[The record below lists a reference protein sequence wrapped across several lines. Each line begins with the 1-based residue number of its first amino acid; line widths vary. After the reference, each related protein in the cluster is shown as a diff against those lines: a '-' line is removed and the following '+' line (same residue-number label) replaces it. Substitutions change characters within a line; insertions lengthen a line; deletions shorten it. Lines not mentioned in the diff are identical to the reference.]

1 MLHPYELI
9 TRFTLDTT
17 LTARIAAV
25 QMLTKFD
32 KEQYLDNSTLDELD
46 GRERHQA
53 TEYVQGIL
61 RRRSYLDFLIGEFSS
76 VPVEELELMF
86 KNIIRLGMY
95 DLLFMDGTPDH
106 AAINEPVEIAKNRI
120 GQRSGDMA
128 NAILRRVQR
137 EMATLP
143 KPAMKDR
150 TKLIATTFS
159 HPEWMVERYVSR
171 FGEREAF
178 QLMQAN
184 NHRPDYF
191 LRVNELR
198 TKPENFKL
206 RLEKSGV
213 EFEESDWLPGYYK
226 VHSVVEARTKGW
238 FEKGLCQVQD
248 IAAGFAPTILDPK
261 PGEFVYDLCAAP
273 GTKTIVLSGLMQN
286 EGTIVSVDI
295 SASRIA
301 KIAENCEKY
310 GADNVKI
317 QRADIIEERFKL
329 ADAVLL
335 DAPCTGTGVLSK
347 RADLRWKRTPQE
359 LADIIK
365 KQAELLDAAANMVS
379 KGGRLVYST
388 CSIEPEENMEQIHN
402 FLKEYDNFEL
412 QPLDDY
418 LPEEVLSE
426 DGLSYQTYPHKHHC
440 DGHFGVLLKRIH

>member
-1 MLHPYELI
+1 M
-9 TRFTLDTT
+9 DTQ
-17 LTARIAAV
+17 LTARFAAV
-25 QMLTKFD
+25 QVLTHFD
-32 KEQYLDNSTLDELD
+32 QDNFLDTALFDELD
-46 GRERHQA
+46 GRERNQA
-53 TEYVQGIL
+53 NEYVQGIL

-76 VPVEELELMF
+76 VPVDELEFMF
-86 KNIIRLGMY
+86 KNILRLGMY

-106 AAINEPVEIAKNRI
+106 AAINEPVEIAKTKI
-120 GQRSGDMA
+120 SSRSGDMA

-137 EMATLP
+137 EMAQLP

-150 TKLIATTFS
+150 TKLVAVTFS
-159 HPEWMVERYVSR
+159 HPEWMVERYVAR

-184 NHRPDYF
+184 NRRPDYF

-213 EFEESDWLPGYYK
+213 EFEESEWLPGYFK
-226 VHSVVEARTKGW
+226 VHSVIEARTKGW
-238 FEKGLCQVQD
+238 FDKGLCQVQD
-248 IAAGFAPTILDPK
+248 IAAGFAPTILDPQ
-261 PGEFVYDLCAAP
+261 PGETVYDLCAAP
-273 GTKTIVLSGLMQN
+273 GTKTIVLSGMMQN
-286 EGTIVSVDI
+286 EGTILSVDI
-295 SASRIA
+295 SAKRIA

-310 GADNVKI
+310 GAENVKI

-329 ADAVLL
+329 VDAVLL

-347 RADLRWKRTPQE
+347 RADLRWKRTAEE
-359 LADIIK
+359 LNEIVK

-388 CSIEPEENMEQIHN
+388 CSIEPEENMDQIKK
-402 FLKEYDNFEL
+402 FLEEYDNFEL

-440 DGHFGVLLKRIH
+440 DGHFGVLLKRIR

>member
-1 MLHPYELI
+1 M
-9 TRFTLDTT
+9 DTI
-17 LTARIAAV
+17 LTARFAAV
-25 QMLTKFD
+25 QVLTIFD
-32 KEQYLDNSTLDELD
+32 KENFLDTVILDELD
-46 GRERHQA
+46 GRERNQA
-53 TEYVQGIL
+53 LEYVQGIL

-76 VPVEELELMF
+76 VPVDELESMF

-106 AAINEPVEIAKNRI
+106 AAINEPVEIAKTKI
-120 GQRSGDMA
+120 SSRSGDMA

-137 EMATLP
+137 EMAQLP

-150 TKLIATTFS
+150 VKLIATTFS
-159 HPEWMVERYVSR
+159 HPEWLVDRYVKSL
-171 FGEREAF
+171 GEREAF

-184 NHRPDYF
+184 NKRPDYY

-206 RLEKSGV
+206 RLEKSGL
-213 EFEESDWLPGYYK
+213 EFEESEWLPGYFK
-226 VHSVVEARTKGW
+226 VHSVAEARNKGW
-238 FEKGLCQVQD
+238 FDKGLCQVQD
-248 IAAGFAPTILDPK
+248 IAAGFAPTILNPQ
-261 PGEFVYDLCAAP
+261 PGELVYDLCAAP
-273 GTKTIVLSGLMQN
+273 GTKTIVLSGMMKN
-286 EGTIVSVDI
+286 EGTILAVDI
-295 SASRIA
+295 SSIRIT
-301 KIAENCEKY
+301 KIAENCEKF

-347 RADLRWKRTPQE
+347 RADLRWKRTPEE
-359 LADIIK
+359 LDVIIK

-388 CSIEPEENMEQIHN
+388 CSIEPEENIEQIKS

-426 DGLSYQTYPHKHHC
+426 DRLSYQTYPHKHHC

>member
-1 MLHPYELI
+1 M
-9 TRFTLDTT
+9 DTI
-17 LTARIAAV
+17 LTARFAAV
-25 QMLTKFD
+25 QVLTIFD
-32 KEQYLDNSTLDELD
+32 KENFLDTVILDELD
-46 GRERHQA
+46 GRERNQA
-53 TEYVQGIL
+53 LEYVQGIL

-76 VPVEELELMF
+76 VPVDELESMF

-106 AAINEPVEIAKNRI
+106 AAINEPVEIAKTKI
-120 GQRSGDMA
+120 SSRSGDMA

-137 EMATLP
+137 EMAQLP

-150 TKLIATTFS
+150 VKLIATTFS
-159 HPEWMVERYVSR
+159 HPEWLVDRYVKSL
-171 FGEREAF
+171 GEREAF

-184 NHRPDYF
+184 NKRPDYY

-206 RLEKSGV
+206 RLEKSGL
-213 EFEESDWLPGYYK
+213 EFEESEWLPGYFK
-226 VHSVVEARTKGW
+226 VHSVAEARNKGW
-238 FEKGLCQVQD
+238 FDKGLCQVQD
-248 IAAGFAPTILDPK
+248 IAAGFAPTILNPQ
-261 PGEFVYDLCAAP
+261 PGELVYDLCAAP
-273 GTKTIVLSGLMQN
+273 GTKTIVLSGMMKN
-286 EGTIVSVDI
+286 EGTILAVDI
-295 SASRIA
+295 SSNRIT
-301 KIAENCEKY
+301 KIAENCEKF

-347 RADLRWKRTPQE
+347 RADLRWKRTPEE
-359 LADIIK
+359 LDVIIK

-388 CSIEPEENMEQIHN
+388 CSIEPEENMEQIKS

-418 LPEEVLSE
+418 LQEEVLSE
-426 DGLSYQTYPHKHHC
+426 DRLSYQTYPHKHHC